1 MGSLGGALSGTAA
14 IAAGV
19 VGALALTALYLLRLR
34 RREVIVPFAP
44 LWLGAAGARRSTRWA
59 DRLRHLVSL
68 LLALVIYGLV
78 LLAAYDPRPAGSD
91 GAGRSLVILLDRSA
105 SMAARD
111 EAGTRLAAA
120 RARARAL
127 VDGLHPAD
135 RALVASFAGDAVAE
149 SGFESDAARLR
160 RAVDAVGPA
169 SEAGDLDRALAFAA
183 AVLRG
188 RPHPTI
194 ILVSD
199 GGFSAD
205 ARRAAP
211 AGIDVRF
218 APIGQRARNVGLVS
232 FAARRVPAD
241 PGQVETA
248 LAIENFGD
256 GAASF
261 AVQIR
266 SGGAPIERMTLTLTA
281 HERRRVTLAQLF
293 APEAR
298 LEAELLAPDGRPLG
312 ATDADDLASDDRAAA
327 VVPPLHRRR
336 VLRVGAPNLYLDGAL
351 LSMGRAIAVDRMSAA
366 AAEAARARWPTY
378 DLVIFAG
385 VAPAPAPT
393 AGRYLYLDPHGP
405 GSPFAERGTVRDPVL
420 AETRREHPLL
430 RQVDLADV
438 NIAEARR
445 LALAPGDV
453 AVAGSFGVPLL
464 VARERPGLRVAAL
477 SFEPRRSDLP
487 MRPAFPLLLANTL
500 AWAAESAAAVLEE
513 PHSQLGDP
521 RESDTAPVR
530 NLTLGGRTLAPP
542 DPPAPRGPVRLTTLA
557 LWLAAALLLGEW
569 ASYHRR
575 WTT

>member
-1 MGSLGGALSGTAA
+1 MGSAGALSGTT
-14 IAAGV
+14 
-19 VGALALTALYLLRLR
+19 ALAVGVIGAVALTFLYLLRLR

-44 LWLGAAGARRSTRWA
+44 LWLGAAGVRHATRWA
-59 DRLRHLVSL
+59 DRLRHLLSL
-68 LLALVIYGLV
+68 LLALAIYGLV

-91 GAGRSLVILLDRSA
+91 GAGRSLVILIDRSA

-111 EAGTRLAAA
+111 ETGTRLAAA
-120 RARARAL
+120 RARARVL

-135 RALVASFAGDAVAE
+135 RALVASFASDTVAE

-160 RAVDAVGPA
+160 RAIAAVGPA
-169 SEAGDLDRALAFAA
+169 AEAGDLDRALAFAA

-194 ILVSD
+194 VLVSD
-199 GGFSAD
+199 GGFSSD

-218 APIGQRARNVGLVS
+218 APIGQRARNVGIVS

-266 SGGAPIERMTLTLTA
+266 SGGTPIERRTLTLTA
-281 HERRRVTLAQLF
+281 HERRRLALAQLF

-312 ATDADDLASDDRAAA
+312 ATEGDDLASDDRAAT

-336 VLRVGAPNLYLDGAL
+336 VLRVGEPNLYLDGAL

-366 AAEAARARWPTY
+366 AAEAARARWPSY

-393 AGRYLYLDPHGP
+393 TGRYLYLDPHGP
-405 GSPFAERGTVRDPVL
+405 GSPFMERGVVREPVL

-445 LALAPGDV
+445 LALEPGDV
-453 AVAGSFGVPLL
+453 AVASSFGVPLL

-500 AWAAESAAAVLEE
+500 AWAGESAAVIDE

-521 RESDTAPVR
+521 RESNTAPVR
-530 NLTLGGRTLAPP
+530 TLTLGDRTLAAP
-542 DPPAPRGPVRLTTLA
+542 DPPARRPPVRLTMLA
-557 LWLAAALLLGEW
+557 LWLAAALLVGEW
-569 ASYHRR
+569 VSYHRR